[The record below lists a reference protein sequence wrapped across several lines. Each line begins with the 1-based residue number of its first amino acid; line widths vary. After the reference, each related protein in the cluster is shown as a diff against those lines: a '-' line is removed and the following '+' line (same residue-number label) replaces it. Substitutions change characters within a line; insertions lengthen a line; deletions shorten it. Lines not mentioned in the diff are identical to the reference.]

1 MAVPAR
7 PFKIRQSRRSPIMAV
22 RAGAMGGPM
31 PDKVSGSNMFK
42 PQYMLGMADEPIRS
56 PAWRYYYP

>member
-1 MAVPAR
+1 
-7 PFKIRQSRRSPIMAV
+7 MAV